1 MKFRKFE
8 KIILIFNSYAVLG
21 ALNLC
26 LPRIFTYLKWNIN
39 YKIIPYTLNMKISVL
54 GCIIGFIAII
64 LFIIHLIISILK
76 KRINFKFLIINFILF
91 IFFISF
97 LVFCDS
103 NYLPDRIRLLQL
115 SEKYNYTLIEK
126 YKGNLPII
134 YNLKGKSEIRKYL
147 HSKKSSKNNFY
158 FFHFTNP
165 KNIFSLGF
173 FSITNIY
180 FNKGY
185 YIIKLNNFFKLN
197 KYLIDMYTPK
207 YKKINGR
214 NLYTNII
221 EYSGWQDKRRFHLEN
236 STMLSDVEH
245 VEYWIKDGESFY
257 LIGEKNEFYFWL
269 NKKYF
274 NIKWKNKKKI

>member
-54 GCIIGFIAII
+54 GCIICFISII

-158 FFHFTNP
+158 FFHFINQ
-165 KNIFSLGF
+165 KNIF
-173 FSITNIY
+173 I
-180 FNKGY
+180 
-185 YIIKLNNFFKLN
+185 
-197 KYLIDMYTPK
+197 
-207 YKKINGR
+207 
-214 NLYTNII
+214 
-221 EYSGWQDKRRFHLEN
+221 
-236 STMLSDVEH
+236 
-245 VEYWIKDGESFY
+245 
-257 LIGEKNEFYFWL
+257 
-269 NKKYF
+269 
-274 NIKWKNKKKI
+274 